1 MKPRL
6 KLNIKKYSGFILST
20 LLLVAFLAGCDSSV
34 PEESSETS
42 TSEIS
47 SSLDASSS
55 ADSEPALLGVDP
67 DFTGDIVSIG
77 VYFDPDMDK
86 STFSSIEAIR
96 IETEQACNQYL
107 ASIDKEYR
115 LSFTLIQP
123 EYESFDRYH
132 DYNIMLYMPYFS
144 PDSFVEEHFLD
155 LTQELQTGD
164 LTILYNSRPEVYWAS
179 VQQEGKI
186 YNPLTNLVGIIE
198 SLWLNWSFLEN
209 LGISLQE
216 IEALKGQDLSQ
227 WLNLFEKIYVLNDQK
242 PFIQN
247 PLYRNFSYSSFRTPV
262 LSGIA
267 WEAHFQ
273 MVAPMIGISNENPE
287 QGAQFVLESDY
298 ADQAFS
304 IWKELENKNYIINE
318 EDMRK
323 DEEIKPLVQLHA
335 STSADIILAE
345 DRHGQT
351 RLVCPLQEQLHAFCR
366 SAFDEGMRYS
376 LLVPQDQNNLSL
388 TFQFLNDLASYP
400 ELYAKLLNY
409 VGDIADYAPD
419 PNWHFASAEQTTVP
433 TDAGFIYTPSDPS
446 LLQQGVGFEYD
457 KGAYSFPHVL
467 TMDWLHFDEQLEAL
481 KVMYHEKGIDEMVA
495 EVNEQLSQF
504 RKQP

>member
-164 LTILYNSRPEVYWAS
+164 LTILYNSRPDVYWAS
-179 VQQEGKI
+179 VLQEGKI
-186 YNPLTNLVGIIE
+186 
-198 SLWLNWSFLEN
+198 
-209 LGISLQE
+209 
-216 IEALKGQDLSQ
+216 
-227 WLNLFEKIYVLNDQK
+227 
-242 PFIQN
+242 
-247 PLYRNFSYSSFRTPV
+247 
-262 LSGIA
+262 
-267 WEAHFQ
+267 
-273 MVAPMIGISNENPE
+273 
-287 QGAQFVLESDY
+287 
-298 ADQAFS
+298 
-304 IWKELENKNYIINE
+304 
-318 EDMRK
+318 
-323 DEEIKPLVQLHA
+323 
-335 STSADIILAE
+335 
-345 DRHGQT
+345 
-351 RLVCPLQEQLHAFCR
+351 
-366 SAFDEGMRYS
+366 
-376 LLVPQDQNNLSL
+376 
-388 TFQFLNDLASYP
+388 
-400 ELYAKLLNY
+400 
-409 VGDIADYAPD
+409 
-419 PNWHFASAEQTTVP
+419 
-433 TDAGFIYTPSDPS
+433 
-446 LLQQGVGFEYD
+446 
-457 KGAYSFPHVL
+457 
-467 TMDWLHFDEQLEAL
+467 
-481 KVMYHEKGIDEMVA
+481 
-495 EVNEQLSQF
+495 
-504 RKQP
+504 